1 MLLLIILLSLSLPH
15 SSNIMCGLYF
25 KINAAYLPLHPV
37 QLGVEETG
45 SAVSELAGHEAKVTS
60 AVQIGAR
67 TPPSGK

>member
-1 MLLLIILLSLSLPH
+1 
-15 SSNIMCGLYF
+15 MCGLYF